1 MFQGRLM
8 KRMTGGAVALFGLL
22 YMMGAAGSLEAESIS
37 FGAVI
42 VKMIIGLIAIG
53 FGAFLSGGLE

>member
-1 MFQGRLM
+1 M

-22 YMMGAAGSLEAESIS
+22 YMMGAAGSLEAESIG
-37 FGAVI
+37 FGGVI